1 MSTWGKMADAKKVE
15 EKPAEIKRP
24 EFKRVIPTETSAK
37 LKLALHGQ
45 EKVGKTRF
53 IMSAKAPI
61 YIIASEPGVLP
72 LARLFPD
79 KEIYVMD
86 VYTPDPSEMFAVEA
100 TKTLENIENAVKILR
115 EKAWSDPGSVGTV
128 GVDSVTDVWKWIQS
142 WMKTEIL
149 KIDKT
154 ARVKQQWDWQYA
166 NDKYQNI
173 VMQLLSLP
181 CNVILT
187 GQDKQEYVKD
197 ADGKWV
203 PADYIPRWQ
212 GQTGYWVDIIMAF
225 SKIKDKQGKT
235 RYMAEIED
243 SRHMDEDLEPLAGI
257 QMENPTFDKLVE
269 ILKRKKEPEKKEL
282 EKKESEV
289 K

>member
-1 MSTWGKMADAKKVE
+1 MVNMSTWGKMADAKKAE
-15 EKPAEIKRP
+15 EKPVEIKRP

-45 EKVGKTRF
+45 EKTGKTRF

-61 YIIASEPGVLP
+61 FIIASEPGVQP

-187 GQDKQEYVKD
+187 GQDRQEYV
-197 ADGKWV
+197 AAGETSGTYV
-203 PADYIPRWQ
+203 PRWQ